1 MTKKKK
7 ITIFAAILILL
18 MGLAALSV
26 FVATRMLD
34 LETHRAELIQAVKT
48 ALNRDVHYAKGD
60 FSLWFRPGFTFTGVV
75 IKEKDAQATFI
86 TADRL
91 SFKLAILPL
100 LKKKVVL
107 HEMALE
113 NPRIAIVREAS
124 GAFNVSDLLEDK
136 KQDLSFKI
144 NRLRIRNGNLRFTD
158 RWIAPEGLT
167 TSLEQLNLHLDHFE
181 RGKNADFALS
191 AIVVDTGKSGNLS
204 LEGFLEISKDSE
216 SLLKSRIDTA
226 VKAGG
231 LNAGWY
237 WPYYS
242 RYVPFKKI
250 FGRLDIDTR
259 YRGNFTDFTSK
270 GSMTI
275 HDLHFDYPPIFHA
288 PLKPKTVHAV
298 YDMKL
303 DPHDIAVSHLDVTV
317 DGVNVKGSCLLKDIH
332 TDDLLIDAKAVT
344 TQIRWESFSHFVPYG
359 VIPKDVA
366 DFIEQKIKGGI
377 FRLDEGRL
385 YGRVS
390 QIAHME
396 KGDNYNVLYIR
407 GRAEQAVLKYA
418 PGVPDFNSIA
428 GLLELKGKDFILHNM
443 SGKFGD
449 APFSAEGKLA
459 DYCVETPT
467 IYPFTMNMTPT
478 AKEVAWLFSDE
489 PVKKLRYTG
498 KSTLHLSGNG
508 TTTNYNLNGVW
519 DLSATHYQYPEW
531 LDKPAGKANHLSFK
545 INMNKE
551 EALFSAIQYNLSP
564 LSLSASAKYRHAGK
578 RGLSLAI
585 NTNPFQM
592 QEIVPMLPTLGKFKP
607 QGTIQASLRAE
618 SASKDLADLR
628 WGGEIALTGASFK
641 PAAQVQ
647 PLGNVTGKLRL
658 QDDALETPQM
668 DVQLGSSM
676 ISVQGTV
683 ANLKKPSLSLTFSSP
698 GMDMADLGLHHPKQ
712 PVQLKNVSGS
722 VVFKDRD
729 LQINALTFHINDSI
743 LNIKGTVQNVQDR
756 PRTDINVASPYL
768 DWQDIMTLG
777 KLKHTENIGQHPAKT
792 TLKAAIYVDVGRMD
806 KFNVRKLKT
815 NLSLDENVLYLE
827 ALEFNALG
835 GTVAGSSRIDLAD
848 IKAPRYQ
855 FTFKLNKLSA
865 EQCLQLFDIK
875 GKLITG
881 TLSAQGDLT
890 AKGGSS
896 TDLKKTTLGHIRVQV
911 EEGKLAGL
919 STLSK
924 IFSIL
929 NVSQLFK
936 LQLPDMVRGG
946 MPYDKIIATLSFKD
960 GIMSTK
966 DLFIRSDA
974 MNISAVASVDML
986 KKEFFQTVV
995 GVQPL
1000 QTLDKT
1006 VGRIPVVGWILTDKN
1021 KGIITVYFEVKGNI
1035 DEPLVTA
1042 IPAEAMA
1049 RGVFDIFK
1057 NIFLLPVKLF
1067 TDTGEVLFGR

>member
-7 ITIFAAILILL
+7 IILLAAILILVA
-18 MGLAALSV
+18 GLAAISMI
-26 FVATRMLD
+26 VATRMLD
-34 LETHRAELIQAVKT
+34 LETYRTELIQAVKT
-48 ALNRDVHYAKGD
+48 AMNRDVLYAKGD
-60 FSLWFRPGFTFTGVV
+60 FSLWFRPAFTFTEVV

-107 HEMALE
+107 QEMALE
-113 NPRIAIVREAS
+113 NPHIAVIREAS

-136 KQDLSFKI
+136 KEDLSFKV
-144 NRLRIRNGNLRFTD
+144 NRLRIRNGTVRFTD
-158 RWIAPEGLT
+158 RRITPEGLT
-167 TSLEQLNLHLDHFE
+167 TSLEQLNLRLDHPE
-181 RGKNADFALS
+181 RGKTANFTLGAN
-191 AIVVDTGKSGNLS
+191 VVDTGKSGSIS
-204 LEGFLEISKDSE
+204 LDGSLEISNETE

-226 VKAGG
+226 VKARG
-231 LNAGWY
+231 LNAVWY

-250 FGRLDIDTR
+250 FGQLDMDTR

-270 GSMTI
+270 GSMTM

-303 DPHDIAVSHLDVTV
+303 NPHDIDVNHLDVTI

-332 TDDLLIDAKAVT
+332 TDDLLIDAKAVA
-344 TQIRWESFSHFVPYG
+344 TQIRWELFSHYVPYG
-359 VIPKDVA
+359 IIPKDVA
-366 DFIEQKIKGGI
+366 DFIEQKIRSGL

-407 GRAEQAVLKYA
+407 GRTEQGVLKYA
-418 PGVPDFNSIA
+418 PEVPTFSSIA

-443 SGKFGD
+443 TGKFGD

-489 PVKKLRYTG
+489 PVKKLHYTG

-519 DLSATHYQYPEW
+519 DLSAAHYQYPEW

-545 INMNKE
+545 INMNKQ
-551 EALFSAIQYNLSP
+551 EALFSAIQYNLPP
-564 LSLSASAKYRHAGK
+564 LSLAASAKYRHAGK
-578 RGLSLAI
+578 RELSLAI
-585 NTNPFQM
+585 NTNSFQM
-592 QEIVPMLPTLGKFKP
+592 RDIVPMLPKPGKFKP
-607 QGTIQASLRAE
+607 QGTISASLVAE
-618 SASKDLADLR
+618 SGPKDLADLR
-628 WGGEIALTGASFK
+628 WGGEIALTGVSFK
-641 PAAQVQ
+641 PADNIKPVS
-647 PLGNVTGKLRL
+647 NVTGKIHL
-658 QDDALETPQM
+658 QGDALSTSQM
-668 DVQLGSSM
+668 AVQLGSSM
-676 ISVQGTV
+676 ISAQAAV
-683 ANLKKPSLSLTFSSP
+683 ANIKKPSFSLTFSSP
-698 GMDMADLGLHHPKQ
+698 RMDMADLGLHHPKQ

-722 VVFKDRD
+722 VVFKDRE

-743 LNIKGTVQNVQDR
+743 LNIKGAIQNVQDQ

-768 DWQDIMTLG
+768 DWQDIMTLS
-777 KLKHTENIGQHPAKT
+777 KLERADKTKQPPAKL
-792 TLKAAIYVDVGRMD
+792 TLKAAIYVDAGRVD
-806 KFNVRKLKT
+806 NLSVRKLKT
-815 NLSLDENVLYLE
+815 NLSLDENILYLE
-827 ALEFNALG
+827 GLEFSALG
-835 GTVAGSSRIDLAD
+835 GTLSGKSRIDLAD
-848 IKAPRYQ
+848 VRSPRYQ
-855 FTFKLNKLSA
+855 FSFTLDRLSS
-865 EQCLQLFDIK
+865 EKCFQFFEVKDRS
-875 GKLITG
+875 ITG

-890 AKGGSS
+890 AKGGNAAE
-896 TDLKKTTLGHIRVQV
+896 LKKTALGNVRVEM
-911 EEGKLAGL
+911 EEGVIKKYAV
-919 STLSK
+919 LSK
-924 IFSIL
+924 VLSIL

-946 MPYDKIIATLSFKD
+946 MPYDKINATFSFKD
-960 GIMSTK
+960 GIISTK
-966 DLFIRSDA
+966 DLFIHSDA
-974 MNISAVASVDML
+974 MNISIVGNLDML
-986 KKEFFQTVV
+986 KREFTQTLV

-1000 QTLDKT
+1000 QTMDKT
-1006 VGRIPVVGWILTDKN
+1006 IGRIPVVGWILTDKN
-1021 KGIITVYFEVKGNI
+1021 KSIITVYFEVKGSA
-1035 DEPLVTA
+1035 DDPTVTA
-1042 IPAEAMA
+1042 IPVKSMA

-1057 NIFLLPVKLF
+1057 NIFQLPAKLF
-1067 TDTGEVLFGR
+1067 TDTGDVILGR